1 MELIISKGSIFFFE
15 YNLKEFSL
23 STIIIIIIIISVS
36 FSTELI
42 AGGKE
47 EENRCKV
54 SHVSAVRK
62 EKKKKEINEKR
73 VRFKAQV

>member
-23 STIIIIIIIISVS
+23 STIIIIIIISVS

-62 EKKKKEINEKR
+62 KKGKK
-73 VRFKAQV
+73 